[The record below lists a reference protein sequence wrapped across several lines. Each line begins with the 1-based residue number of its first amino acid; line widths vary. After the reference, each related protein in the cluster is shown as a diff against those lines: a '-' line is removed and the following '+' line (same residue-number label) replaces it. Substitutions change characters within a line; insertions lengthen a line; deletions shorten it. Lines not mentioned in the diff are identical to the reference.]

1 VKKFIFLS
9 FIITSISYSQNP
21 KSPENLPKNYHLIEI
36 NSVDFKHDN
45 FTQKTVFKYNE
56 NGTIKSF
63 EMSSKM
69 FQINNLISYKD
80 GFISEILFDNS
91 NSDLSALTVFNYK
104 NDRLSTIISKRT
116 SVEKPKLYEQI
127 TTTKY
132 FSYFENRI
140 EITLESK
147 DNRLPA
153 TKETIFLDTDG
164 DFLRKTNNQYEL
176 PKFTYDNKRNPSDL
190 VMPKYLMGYIE
201 FGSGNKLTEGENIT
215 YEYIYN
221 TFDLPIEQNEFEKGK
236 LIKTTKYTYK

>member
-1 VKKFIFLS
+1 M
-9 FIITSISYSQNP
+9 
-21 KSPENLPKNYHLIEI
+21 

-56 NGTIKSF
+56 NGTIKNF
-63 EMSSKM
+63 EMLSKS
-69 FQINNLISYKD
+69 FHINNIFSYKN

-91 NSDLSALTVFNYK
+91 NSDLSASTVFNYEK
-104 NDRLSTIISKRT
+104 GRLSTIISKRT
-116 SVEKPKLYEQI
+116 STEKPKLYEQI

-132 FSYFENRI
+132 FSYVENRI

-176 PKFTYDNKRNPSDL
+176 PKFTYDNKINPSDL

-201 FGSGNKLTEGENIT
+201 FGSGNSMTKGEDIT
-215 YEYIYN
+215 YEYSYN
-221 TFDLPIEQNEFEKGK
+221 SFGLPIEQNEFEKGK